1 MEGDKAASDAVSLI
15 LIKVHDHSRIQLL
28 SCKAKL
34 QSCIAVTLSCK
45 AEDKTAKL
53 QDKAARS
60 HCQAANLYVCKTKL
74 QCCQSCLSTLS
85 LVLKSIYLKIKDP
98 PKKTNRESKF
108 RGVGLRG
115 ENAERQS
122 PQLCERTRR
131 PGKPVNPRKAGW
143 AMVGNN
149 PPKNT
154 TSVLERGESAWHRR
168 R

>member
-1 MEGDKAASDAVSLI
+1 MLPVVSLDPIPCSQVNI
-15 LIKVHDHSRIQLL
+15 LKNQR
-28 SCKAKL
+28 
-34 QSCIAVTLSCK
+34 
-45 AEDKTAKL
+45 
-53 QDKAARS
+53 
-60 HCQAANLYVCKTKL
+60 
-74 QCCQSCLSTLS
+74 
-85 LVLKSIYLKIKDP
+85 P

-143 AMVGNN
+143 EMVGNN

-154 TSVLERGESAWHRR
+154 TSVLERGESAAAVQFGSTSKQPRNAQTKIKRKNTEKRKNKKKKPKTANGDLLGAIERKNQWFGGSAKKNVDSMSETSAQ
-168 R
+168 